1 MSLYRVDEQLWS
13 ARTVT
18 LGEFTKTLHLA
29 MLNNFDPKCLNMTD
43 LNDFLQVVDQLGNR
57 AEHVA
62 VLTTMQIDPTPAE
75 CNTDIGLATFSM
87 IRDLIVHLH
96 ENETDISKS
105 VLVFLPTYR
114 ALEQQWSL
122 LTATGLSFHLYAL
135 HSSIDMEHSLKAMEV
150 ACNFNRKVCHLDF
163 GFTAI
168 LIFVS
173 ILASILV

>member
-1 MSLYRVDEQLWS
+1 MSLYRVEEQLWS
-13 ARTVT
+13 AILTEGSSPKLYT
-18 LGEFTKTLHLA
+18 LQCR
-29 MLNNFDPKCLNMTD
+29 NNFDPKCSKVTD
-43 LNDFLQVVDQLGNR
+43 LTDFLQVVDQLGNQ
-57 AEHVA
+57 AEHVS
-62 VLTTMQIDPTPAE
+62 VVTIMQIDPTPAE

-122 LTATGLSFHLYAL
+122 LTETGLSFRLYAL